1 MVRNYF
7 YFNGARSIDKGL
19 TIEKCPTIVTG
30 QRSVEKITVP
40 GRSGDLVIDT
50 GAYGNYTQPYEIWFM
65 DKRRGTERAARDI
78 AQWLLS
84 GTGYMRLEDS
94 YDPEVFRL
102 AMFTGPIEVENWM
115 LRAGRATL
123 EFDCQPQR
131 WLKSGQN
138 PITMQSG
145 QSLIN
150 NWQPALP
157 LIKVTGTGDGSLT
170 VGNGTFTISDMPGG
184 ILLDSETQDAY
195 WGDPYTNLNNNV
207 QVNGGYP
214 VLQAGETAVSF
225 SGGITAV
232 HITPRWWSL

>member
-1 MVRNYF
+1 MVKSYF

-19 TIEKCPTIVTG
+19 TIEQCPSFVTG

-40 GRSGDLVIDT
+40 GRSGELVIDT
-50 GAYGNYTQPYEIWFM
+50 GAYGNYTQPYEIWFK
-65 DKRRGTERAARDI
+65 DKRLGTTRAARDI

-84 GTGYMRLEDS
+84 GTGYLRLEDT

-102 AMFTGPIEVENWM
+102 AMFTGPLDVENWM
-115 LRAGRATL
+115 LMAGRATL

-131 WLKSGQN
+131 WLKDGQN
-138 PITMQSG
+138 PISVESG
-145 QSLIN
+145 QRLLN
-150 NWQPALP
+150 AWQPALP
-157 LIKVTGTGDGSLT
+157 LIQVTGTGEGSLT
-170 VGNGTFTISDMPGG
+170 VGGSTFTISDMPGG
-184 ILLDSETQDAY
+184 ITLDSETQDAFF
-195 WGDPYTNLNNNV
+195 GTQNLNNNV

-232 HITPRWWSL
+232 KITPRWWSL

>member
-1 MVRNYF
+1 MVKSYF

-19 TIEKCPTIVTG
+19 TIEQCPSFVAG

-40 GRSGDLVIDT
+40 GRSGELVIDT
-50 GAYGNYTQPYEIWFM
+50 GAYGNYTQPYEIWFK
-65 DKRRGTERAARDI
+65 DKRLGTTRAARDI

-84 GTGYMRLEDS
+84 GTGYLRLEDT

-102 AMFTGPIEVENWM
+102 AMFTGPLDVENWM
-115 LRAGRATL
+115 LMAGRATL

-131 WLKSGQN
+131 WLKDGQN
-138 PITMQSG
+138 PISVESG
-145 QSLIN
+145 QRLLN
-150 NWQPALP
+150 AWQPALP
-157 LIKVTGTGDGSLT
+157 LIQVTGTGEGSLT
-170 VGNGTFTISDMPGG
+170 VGGSTFTISDMPGG
-184 ILLDSETQDAY
+184 ITLDSETQDAFF
-195 WGDPYTNLNNNV
+195 GTQNLNNNV

-232 HITPRWWSL
+232 KITPRWWSL

>member
-1 MVRNYF
+1 MVRSYF
-7 YFNGARSIDKGL
+7 YFNGARSTDKGL
-19 TIEKCPTIVTG
+19 TIEQCPTIVTG
-30 QRSVEKITVP
+30 QRAVEKITVP

-65 DKRRGTERAARDI
+65 DKIQGTARAARDI

-102 AMFTGPIEVENWM
+102 AMFTGPIDVDNWM

-138 PITMQSG
+138 PITVQSG

-170 VGNGTFTISDMPGG
+170 VGSSTFTISDMPGG

-207 QVNGGYP
+207 QVNGGFP

-225 SGGITAV
+225 SGDITAV
-232 HITPRWWSL
+232 QITPRWWSL